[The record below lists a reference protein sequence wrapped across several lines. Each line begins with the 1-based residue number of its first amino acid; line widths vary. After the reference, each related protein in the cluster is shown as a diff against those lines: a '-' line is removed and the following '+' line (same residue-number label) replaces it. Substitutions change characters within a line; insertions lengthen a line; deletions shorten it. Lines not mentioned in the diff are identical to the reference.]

1 MLKYLIS
8 CQNDGTIILE
18 NVSEAVDG
26 KYSLQLTQAEF
37 SLFMAFPS
45 ISKDEMVD
53 KLWAISDKSIGKKAL
68 RNTVNIAYKI
78 LGRE

>member
-18 NVSEAVDG
+18 NVSSTVEG

-37 SLFMAFPS
+37 GLFMAFPS
-45 ISKDEMVD
+45 ISKTEMVD
-53 KLWAISDKSIGKKAL
+53 KLWKISDKSIGKKAL
-68 RNTVNIAYKI
+68 LNTVTIAYKI
-78 LGRE
+78 LGRD

>member
-1 MLKYLIS
+1 MFKYLIS

-18 NVSEAVDG
+18 NVSATVEG
-26 KYSLQLTQAEF
+26 KYLLQLTQDEF

-45 ISKDEMVD
+45 VSKTEMVD
-53 KLWAISDKSIGKKAL
+53 KLWAIGDKSVGKKAL
-68 RNTVNIAYKI
+68 LNTVNIVYKI

>member
-18 NVSEAVDG
+18 NVSATVEG
-26 KYSLQLTQAEF
+26 KYLLQLTQAEF

-45 ISKDEMVD
+45 ISKTEMVD
-53 KLWAISDKSIGKKAL
+53 KLWAIGDKSVGKKHL
-68 RNTVNIAYKI
+68 LNTVNIVYKI